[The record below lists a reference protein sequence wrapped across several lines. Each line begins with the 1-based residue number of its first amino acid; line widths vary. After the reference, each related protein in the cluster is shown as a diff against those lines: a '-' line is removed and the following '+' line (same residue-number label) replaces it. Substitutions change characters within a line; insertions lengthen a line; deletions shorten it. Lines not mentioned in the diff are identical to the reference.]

1 MTTVLI
7 RAIYMFTELISA
19 ALVVRVIMSWFVR
32 DAYSTAG
39 RIYMAIIKFTE
50 PLVAPSRKALSRINT
65 GMFDFSIFL
74 SMIVIQAVA
83 NILIRLIVMIA

>member
-19 ALVVRVIMSWFVR
+19 ALVARVIMSWFVR
-32 DAYSTAG
+32 DAYSFAG
-39 RIYMAIIKFTE
+39 KIYMAIIRFTE
-50 PLVAPSRKALSRINT
+50 PLVAPSRRALSKLNT

-74 SMIVIQAVA
+74 SMIVIQALA
-83 NILIRLIVMIA
+83 NILVRLIVMIA